1 MMTAFRAFPS
11 LPSMSLPSA
20 VAFHVLAF
28 TPFALPPVDGRQ
40 PFGSLESEAEAE
52 KDRAGGGEPGVGRKA
67 GSRWCE
73 PVGRKGG
80 GEASEGGV
88 CGEVSWWGRLV
99 VPRTGWSRCGL
110 EQVWRHVLVT
120 FVC

>member
-52 KDRAGGGEPGVGRKA
+52 KDRAGGEPGVV
-67 GSRWCE
+67 GSRGW
-73 PVGRKGG
+73 VAKQG
-80 GEASEGGV
+80 AGGV
-88 CGEVSWWGRLV
+88 SRWGEKVEGKPVREE
-99 VPRTGWSRCGL
+99 PAER
-110 EQVWRHVLVT
+110 
-120 FVC
+120 